1 VEKMNIEELSVILKL
16 SVKTIYNKLNKKT
29 DFTLNELLKLQ
40 NYYYS
45 LYSEKITLDEV
56 VYILNEIATSIRK
69 KERIK
74 NEKNEHESN

>member
-1 VEKMNIEELSVILKL
+1 MSIEELSVILKL

-29 DFTLNELLKLQ
+29 DFTLNELLKIQ

-69 KERIK
+69 KERMK
-74 NEKNEHESN
+74 K

>member
-1 VEKMNIEELSVILKL
+1 MNIEELSVILKL

-40 NYYYS
+40 KYYYS

-69 KERIK
+69 KERMK

>member
-1 VEKMNIEELSVILKL
+1 MNIEELSVILKL

-40 NYYYS
+40 NHYYS

-69 KERIK
+69 KERTK

>member
-1 VEKMNIEELSVILKL
+1 MNIEELSVILKL

>member
-1 VEKMNIEELSVILKL
+1 MNIEELSVILKL

-69 KERIK
+69 KERTK
-74 NEKNEHESN
+74 NEKNEHETN

>member
-1 VEKMNIEELSVILKL
+1 MNIEELSVILKL
-16 SVKTIYNKLNKKT
+16 SVKTIYNKLNRKT

-69 KERIK
+69 KERMK